1 MNDFNEKGDVTLVH
15 NKKRRQMLTIVG
27 VGLFSFVLGKVIG
40 PKIQLFS
47 QDYPITKKEFKN
59 FRVVETNKEMKLY
72 THGGEEILIVD
83 KDGFK

>member
-1 MNDFNEKGDVTLVH
+1 MNDNGTVTLVH
-15 NKKRRQMLTIVG
+15 NKKRRQMLTVVG

-72 THGGEEILIVD
+72 TREGEEILIVE
-83 KDGFK
+83 KEGFK